1 MTRLPRM
8 LAVSACAAISIVAAA
23 ACDTSGGSRPKITGG
38 LVSSPSAT
46 FAVSVAPTTMPLVP
60 ASRFICPLSQPF
72 TTNFDLIIVPER
84 DVIVD
89 GLTLAFIDGFGQRS
103 TTLFTGTRLT
113 SLLGS
118 TTLLGGVR
126 RTILLQPQFGCGIAI
141 PQTINVLLGMVDAV
155 GVRFDAT
162 ATASFR

>member
-8 LAVSACAAISIVAAA
+8 LAASACAAMAIVAAA

-46 FAVSVAPTTMPLVP
+46 FAVAVAPITMPLVP
-60 ASRFICPLSQPF
+60 TPRFLCPVSQPF
-72 TTNFDLIIVPER
+72 TTNFDLIIVPQR

-118 TTLLGGVR
+118 TTLLGGVQ
-126 RTILLQPQFGCGIAI
+126 RTIVLQPQFGCGIAI
-141 PQTINVLLGMVDAV
+141 PRTIDVQVGMVGLLG
-155 GVRFDAT
+155 GRFDAATT
-162 ATASFR
+162 ATFR